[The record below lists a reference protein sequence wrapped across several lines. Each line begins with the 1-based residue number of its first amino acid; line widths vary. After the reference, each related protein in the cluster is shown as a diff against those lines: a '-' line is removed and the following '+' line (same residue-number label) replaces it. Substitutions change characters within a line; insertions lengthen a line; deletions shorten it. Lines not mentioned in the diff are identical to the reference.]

1 MHGIGM
7 LPTIL
12 HQMQVKFF
20 EMNKEHKSH
29 LSNLISL
36 AYADGKFVEK
46 EKVLLYAFGHKMGL
60 SKAEINDSIINF
72 YVDNFVMPD
81 SCSERYNQLYE
92 LITMILIDGDVHEH
106 EVSLL
111 KKYANKLGFSE
122 SLVDKVAQKIREF
135 LLKGYSTN
143 KIADDLPNLI
153 SKF

>member
-1 MHGIGM
+1 
-7 LPTIL
+7 
-12 HQMQVKFF
+12 
-20 EMNKEHKSH
+20 
-29 LSNLISL
+29 
-36 AYADGKFVEK
+36 
-46 EKVLLYAFGHKMGL
+46 
-60 SKAEINDSIINF
+60 
-72 YVDNFVMPD
+72 MPD